1 MLLMHQRASVLTH
14 LLKARKCCSS
24 HSFTHTYPSC
34 NAPLCGRFFTRIPIP
49 YLRYFDKPL
58 GIGRWCSAARHWV
71 PPLLLDPSAPFPLAN
86 LCRLLAKLREII
98 GLVLPRRYCL
108 SYDSCPLPTSYF
120 SALQK
125 RLLSGVSTSS
135 IKTTAAGVVDSSTP
149 NSNLVSAMMMPRS
162 AA

>member
-1 MLLMHQRASVLTH
+1 MHQRASVLTH
-14 LLKARKCCSS
+14 ILKARKCCSS
-24 HSFTHTYPSC
+24 HSFTHTTHPSC

-71 PPLLLDPSAPFPLAN
+71 SPLLLDPSAPFPLAN
-86 LCRLLAKLREII
+86 LCRLLAILREII
-98 GLVLPRRYCL
+98 GLGLPRRYCL